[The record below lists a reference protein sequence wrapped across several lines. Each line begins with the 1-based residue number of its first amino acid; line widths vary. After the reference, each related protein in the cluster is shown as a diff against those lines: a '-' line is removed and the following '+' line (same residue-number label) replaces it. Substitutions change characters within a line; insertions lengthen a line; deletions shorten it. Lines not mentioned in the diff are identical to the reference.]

1 MIEKRTKNGWVLDE
15 ICGQMYKTITLYAI
29 CGVEI
34 YEWRDFYVAHGIFLS
49 TEHTEDTEKIIVEDY
64 FQDFI
69 LDFEP

>member
-1 MIEKRTKNGWVLDE
+1 MLFAVLRYMNCVIFMLHTE
-15 ICGQMYKTITLYAI
+15 
-29 CGVEI
+29 
-34 YEWRDFYVAHGIFLS
+34 IFLS